1 MAEISADAIRNVKTE
16 YVRAIIKETPWERRS
31 RIKDLVSLER
41 FILNDWVVHSYAG
54 AMRRH
59 QIIGSNSTGYRCIVE
74 ELAQCDWLPKERKA
88 AIQRIYQDYLEEI
101 QTQEQEDIERDRE
114 TRLADRLAD
123 EEALKAWTEAGGL

>member
-1 MAEISADAIRNVKTE
+1 MEEISADTIRNVKTE

-41 FILNDWVVHSYAG
+41 FILHEIRGYA
-54 AMRRH
+54 AALHRH
-59 QIIGSNSTGYRCIVE
+59 QILRSHSTAYRCIVE
-74 ELAQCDWLPKERKA
+74 ELVQCDWLPEERKA
-88 AIQRIYQDYLEEI
+88 AIQENYQAYLEGI

>member
-1 MAEISADAIRNVKTE
+1 MEEISADAIRNVKTE
-16 YVRAIIKETPWERRS
+16 YVRSIIKETPWERRS

-41 FILNDWVVHSYAG
+41 FILNDWVARSYG
-54 AMRRH
+54 EAMHRH
-59 QIIGSNSTGYRCIVE
+59 RIRSNSTAHRCIVE
-74 ELAQCDWLPKERKA
+74 ELVQCDWLPEERKA
-88 AIQRIYQDYLEEI
+88 TIQENYQAYLEGI

>member
-1 MAEISADAIRNVKTE
+1 MEEISADAIRNVKTE
-16 YVRAIIKETPWERRS
+16 YVRSIIKETPWERRS

-41 FILNDWVVHSYAG
+41 FILNDWVARSFG
-54 AMRRH
+54 EAMHRH
-59 QIIGSNSTGYRCIVE
+59 WIRSNSTAHRCIVE
-74 ELAQCDWLPKERKA
+74 ELVQCDWLPEERKA
-88 AIQRIYQDYLEEI
+88 AIQENYQAYLEEI

>member
-1 MAEISADAIRNVKTE
+1 MEEISADAIRNVKTE

-31 RIKDLVSLER
+31 RIKDLVSLET
-41 FILNDWVVHSYAG
+41 FILRDIRGYA
-54 AMRRH
+54 AALHRH
-59 QIIGSNSTGYRCIVE
+59 QILRSHSTAYRCIVE
-74 ELAQCDWLPKERKA
+74 ELAQCDWLPEERKA
-88 AIQRIYQDYLEEI
+88 AIQENYQAYLEGI

>member
-1 MAEISADAIRNVKTE
+1 MEEISADAIRNVKTE

-41 FILNDWVVHSYAG
+41 FILHEIRGYA
-54 AMRRH
+54 AALHRH
-59 QIIGSNSTGYRCIVE
+59 QILRSHSTAYRCIVE
-74 ELAQCDWLPKERKA
+74 ELVQCDWLPEERKA
-88 AIQRIYQDYLEEI
+88 AIQEIYQDYLEEI